1 MAIGV
6 ESGGMASD
14 DKSAQAGPGGMAS
27 NMARL
32 AAEGAQHVAPRQA
45 SARHGR
51 DMDATWTRHRRDMDA
66 TKAGHQGG
74 TGDADAGRLLSWASM
89 DGGIAT
95 HPSVMPT
102 AMTAVR

>member
-1 MAIGV
+1 MI
-6 ESGGMASD
+6 
-14 DKSAQAGPGGMAS
+14 
-27 NMARL
+27 NRL
-32 AAEGAQHVAPRQA
+32 RPVQEAWPPTWRAWQQKVPSTWAL
-45 SARHGR
+45 GR
-51 DMDATWTRHRRDMDA
+51 PPRDMDA

-89 DGGIAT
+89 NGGIAT